1 MSSYFDKQ
9 INDSR
14 AKSQARGLVKRF
26 SHFLLYDQK
35 NNPEFVKPN
44 NEEQLAKIKKDA
56 KVLSLITVDEI
67 LTTLAMLNKDKNDA
81 VMQFYFRVNNEI
93 HNL

>member
-9 INDSR
+9 IDDSR

-35 NNPEFVKPN
+35 TNP
-44 NEEQLAKIKKDA
+44 
-56 KVLSLITVDEI
+56 
-67 LTTLAMLNKDKNDA
+67 
-81 VMQFYFRVNNEI
+81 
-93 HNL
+93 